1 MIIKMCG
8 YIRISNA
15 FICGCGNAVIKKSNG
30 KNVGKHDRILTQ
42 SCSR

>member
-1 MIIKMCG
+1 MILKMFG
-8 YIRISNA
+8 YIRIGNV
-15 FICGCGNAVIKKSNG
+15 FICECGNAVIKKSNG